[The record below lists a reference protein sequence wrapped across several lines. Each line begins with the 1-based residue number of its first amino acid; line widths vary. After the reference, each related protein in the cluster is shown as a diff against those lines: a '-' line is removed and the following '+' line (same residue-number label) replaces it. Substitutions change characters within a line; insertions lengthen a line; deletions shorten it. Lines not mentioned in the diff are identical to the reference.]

1 MLARTTGMRRPCQE
15 SYRGFKVSG
24 IPKDGDDKAAD
35 FWGALNLKHLMQ
47 HPFVFVFSD
56 CLLIGLE
63 EHVQEDY
70 EEDQ

>member
-1 MLARTTGMRRPCQE
+1 MRRPCQE

-24 IPKDGDDKAAD
+24 IPKDGDDEAAD

-63 EHVQEDY
+63 
-70 EEDQ
+70 

>member
-1 MLARTTGMRRPCQE
+1 MLFRE
-15 SYRGFKVSG
+15 DS
-24 IPKDGDDKAAD
+24 IPKDSDYEATD

-47 HPFVFVFSD
+47 HPFVFVFPDS
-56 CLLIGLE
+56 LLIGLE